1 MGFKEALSA
10 VLGSTRLPKA
20 KLDTLFAI
28 SAASITMQTEFDLK
42 PSSTAGI
49 CFKPIES
56 SQYDAARAEIEELL
70 QFSARETASRFRMVT
85 DEYRF
90 TWVIFEDPDFED
102 LVTGI
107 HLVSQTLIEKG
118 FGAYLLCAIFRFEKG
133 KPVYWVYNFKQGRYY
148 PFIPSADKTRDH
160 ALEFRIRSL
169 LDRELP
175 IENDVGMWY
184 PLWGIPL

>member
-10 VLGSTRLPKA
+10 VLGTTRLPAA

-28 SAASITMQTEFDLK
+28 SAASITMQTQFGLK
-42 PSSTAGI
+42 PSSAAGI

-56 SQYDAARAEIEELL
+56 SRYDATRVEIEELL
-70 QFSARETASRFRMVT
+70 QFSARETASTFRIVT

-90 TWVIFEDPDFED
+90 TWVVLEDPDFED
-102 LVTGI
+102 LITGV
-107 HLVSQTLIEKG
+107 HLVSQTMIEKG
-118 FGAYLLCAIFRFEKG
+118 LGAYLLCAIFRFEKE
-133 KPVYWVYNFKQGRYY
+133 KPVYWIYNFKQGKYY
-148 PFIPSADKTRDH
+148 PFIPTADKTRDS

-169 LDRELP
+169 LDREIP
-175 IENDVGMWY
+175 IEKDVGKWY